1 MPLKNMNLNLING
14 WLKMKKIWAYIA
26 IGAIGI
32 SIGILIGA
40 KFIVTN
46 SAKVEYT
53 IKKIKNKKIQGDV
66 TITTA
71 SPEAI
76 IKQIE
81 SLQKK
86 LLELKNKK

>member
-1 MPLKNMNLNLING
+1 
-14 WLKMKKIWAYIA
+14 MKKVWIYVAM
-26 IGAIGI
+26 GAIGMA
-32 SIGILIGA
+32 IGILIGA

-66 TITTA
+66 QITTA

-81 SLQKK
+81 ALQKK
-86 LLELKNKK
+86 LLEIKNKK

>member
-1 MPLKNMNLNLING
+1 
-14 WLKMKKIWAYIA
+14 MKKIWQWVA

-32 SIGILIGA
+32 AIGILIGA

-53 IKKIKNKKIQGDV
+53 IKKIKNKKIEGNV
-66 TITTA
+66 EITTA
-71 SPEAI
+71 SPESI

-81 SLQKK
+81 ALQKK
-86 LLELKNKK
+86 LLELKNK

>member
-1 MPLKNMNLNLING
+1 
-14 WLKMKKIWAYIA
+14 MKKIWIYVAM
-26 IGAIGI
+26 GAIGI
-32 SIGILIGA
+32 AIGILIGA

-53 IKKIKNKKIQGDV
+53 IKKIKNKRIQGDV
-66 TITTA
+66 QITTA

-81 SLQKK
+81 ALQKK
-86 LLELKNKK
+86 LLEIKNKK

>member
-1 MPLKNMNLNLING
+1 
-14 WLKMKKIWAYIA
+14 MKSIWTYIA

-32 SIGILIGA
+32 SIGLLLGA
-40 KFIVTN
+40 KFIVKET
-46 SAKVEYT
+46 AKVEYT
-53 IKKIKNKKIQGDV
+53 IKKIKNKRIQGDV

-81 SLQKK
+81 ALQKK
-86 LLELKNKK
+86 LLELKNK

>member
-1 MPLKNMNLNLING
+1 
-14 WLKMKKIWAYIA
+14 MKKIWAYVA
-26 IGAIGI
+26 MAAIGI
-32 SIGILIGA
+32 AIGILIGA
-40 KFIVTN
+40 KFIVKE

-66 TITTA
+66 VITTA

-81 SLQKK
+81 ALQQK
-86 LLELKNKK
+86 LLELRNKK

>member
-1 MPLKNMNLNLING
+1 
-14 WLKMKKIWAYIA
+14 MKKIWQWVA
-26 IGAIGI
+26 IGAIFLA
-32 SIGILIGA
+32 IGILIGA

-53 IKKIKNKKIQGDV
+53 IRKIKNKKIEGNV
-66 TITTA
+66 EITTA

-81 SLQKK
+81 ALQKK
-86 LLELKNKK
+86 LLELKNK

>member
-1 MPLKNMNLNLING
+1 
-14 WLKMKKIWAYIA
+14 MKKVWIYISMA
-26 IGAIGI
+26 AIGI
-32 SIGILIGA
+32 AIGILIGA

-66 TITTA
+66 NITTA

-81 SLQKK
+81 ALQKK
-86 LLELKNKK
+86 LLELKSGRKKLAEE

>member
-1 MPLKNMNLNLING
+1 
-14 WLKMKKIWAYIA
+14 MKKIWQWVA

-32 SIGILIGA
+32 AIGILIGA

-53 IKKIKNKKIQGDV
+53 IKKIKNKKIEGNV
-66 TITTA
+66 EITTA

-81 SLQKK
+81 ALQKK
-86 LLELKNKK
+86 LLELKNK